1 MTFKPLWILCILFIL
16 TSIKAQ
22 ASELTESYLIN
33 TFHLQGYHVKYQ
45 SMQGKYISGQD
56 FIAHLK
62 QDYLEAKKQ
71 GKTINIKTIK
81 DDNKHIAVVKVVFEE
96 KQKVTNLN
104 PGDLIPS
111 VSGADLLGKSIVA
124 DFSKNN
130 YTLITTFFAE
140 CVACVQE
147 IPAVKSF
154 IKNHPDVSIYYIT
167 FEGPSQTRDFVKK
180 YHLNANFVSNAK
192 PWLDDIGVKTYPTIM
207 LADNAG
213 KLLVTRTGYDAD
225 EGLKFI
231 DKFLSEK

>member
-1 MTFKPLWILCILFIL
+1 MTLKPWWILCIFFIL
-16 TSIKAQ
+16 TSIKTQ
-22 ASELTESYLIN
+22 ASELTESYIVN
-33 TFHLQGYHVKYQ
+33 TFHLQGYDVKYQ
-45 SMQGKYISGQD
+45 NMKGEYISGQD
-56 FIAHLK
+56 FITHLK
-62 QDYLEAKKQ
+62 QDYLEAEKQ
-71 GKTINIKTIK
+71 EKTISLKTIK

-111 VSGADLLGKSIVA
+111 VSGANLLGNSIVN

-130 YTLITTFFAE
+130 FTLITTFFAE
-140 CVACVQE
+140 CVACIQE
-147 IPAVKSF
+147 IPAIKDF
-154 IKNHPDVSIYYIT
+154 INHHPDVSVYYIT
-167 FEGPSQTRDFVKK
+167 FEGPAQTRDFVKK
-180 YHLNANFVSNAK
+180 YHIKANFISKAK

-213 KLLVTRTGYDAD
+213 KLLVARTGYNMD